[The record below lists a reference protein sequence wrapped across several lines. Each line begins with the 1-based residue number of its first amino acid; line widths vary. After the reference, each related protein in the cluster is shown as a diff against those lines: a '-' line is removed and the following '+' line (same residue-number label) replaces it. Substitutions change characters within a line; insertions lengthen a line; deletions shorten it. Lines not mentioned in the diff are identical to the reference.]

1 MPRWRRYLRFWGP
14 NVQADIDDELRFHL
28 EKRAEEQV
36 RRGLSEPEARL
47 RAIERFGD
55 LERIR
60 RACAE
65 IGHDR
70 ARTERRRLAFA
81 DLRQDITY
89 AFRVFRRQKL
99 PVVVV
104 VLCLALGIGATTT
117 VFSVGDALL
126 LRPPPY
132 PNGPRL
138 VAVGTVRPNSG
149 GMTVSSFEDFSD
161 WSARQTTFE
170 ALGAIQRET
179 YAIIMDDATRLGT
192 GASVTS
198 GVFRALGVPALHG
211 RLFAPEDDAPG
222 APPVVVVTA
231 GVADRILGGS
241 ARAVGSRLRLD
252 DRTLDVVGVIDD
264 AAAYPD
270 GVGIWTSMPRAP
282 VPTQRGSRSLD
293 VIGALRE
300 GASIEAAR
308 RDLAAAAAAVARDHP
323 DVDRSISSTAIPL
336 RERYV
341 GAARPAFL
349 AISAAALLL
358 LLIACAN
365 VASLQ
370 LARAS
375 ARVREVAMR
384 TALGAARGRLLRLLL
399 VESVVLAVLGGAL
412 GIAVAVISTDIVAG
426 SVPMNVASWMTPAI
440 DARVLVFTVV
450 VSTVSG
456 IAFGLAPALRL
467 ASLPP
472 ARILQGGSR
481 AGLDPRRLAVQR
493 GLVIAEIALSLV
505 LLVGAALAARSFS
518 RLSHVAP
525 GFDASNVMTFRL
537 TMRSQQY
544 QGLRRRVGVGRAA
557 LARVRLVED
566 IVGGLAALPGVEA
579 VAAASHAPIA
589 DCCSRFGLLVEG
601 QQQAPQNVQM
611 VTGNVV
617 TPDYFRVLRIG
628 LVRGRLLT
636 EADRDGAQPVMVIN
650 ETFERQLFGGADA
663 IGRTVKEGSSDVVVV
678 GVVRDVKQTS
688 LTDAP
693 EPQFY
698 MTQAQKPWDALTFV
712 VRLRDESGS
721 SAVIDEARRLVKRLD
736 PALPL
741 YRTLPLVELM
751 ERAVTSQRM
760 FRSLLQG
767 FALVALVLA
776 TAGIYGVTS
785 YYVAQR
791 TVEMGIRLALGAPRA
806 RLLGLVVRQAAALA
820 TVGVLIGLAGAFL
833 GARVLAGMLYGVSA
847 GDPQV
852 YAVGALTLGA
862 TALAASLGPARRAIA
877 ADPMTALR
885 AE

>member
-60 RACAE
+60 RMCAE
-65 IGHDR
+65 IGHER
-70 ARTERRRLAFA
+70 ARTERRRLAVA

-99 PVVVV
+99 PVLVV

-170 ALGAIQRET
+170 ALGAIQRGT

-198 GVFRALGVPALHG
+198 GVFRALGVRALHG
-211 RLFAPEDDAPG
+211 RLFAAEDDAPG
-222 APPVVVVTA
+222 APTVVVVTA
-231 GVADRILGGS
+231 GVADRILGGA

-264 AAAYPD
+264 AAAYPE

-282 VPTQRGSRSLD
+282 VPTQRNSRSLD
-293 VIGALRE
+293 VIGARRE
-300 GASIEAAR
+300 GVSIEAAR
-308 RDLAAAAAAVARDHP
+308 RDLAAAAAAVARDYP

-349 AISAAALLL
+349 AIGAAALLL

-399 VESVVLAVLGGAL
+399 VESVILAVLGGAL
-412 GIAVAVISTDIVAG
+412 GIAVAVISTGIVAG
-426 SVPMNVASWMTPAI
+426 SVPMNVASWMAPGI

-450 VSTVSG
+450 ISTVSG

-481 AGLDPRRLAVQR
+481 AGLDPRRLALQR
-493 GLVIAEIALSLV
+493 GLVVAEIALSLV

-525 GFDASNVMTFRL
+525 GFDASNVITFRL
-537 TMRSQQY
+537 TMRSQRY
-544 QGLRRRVGVGRAA
+544 DAA
-557 LARVRLVED
+557 PARVRLVED

-579 VAAASHAPIA
+579 VGAASHAPIA

-601 QQQAPQNVQM
+601 QQRAPQNVQM

-617 TPDYFRVLRIG
+617 TPDYFRALRIG

-663 IGRTVKEGSSDVVVV
+663 IGRTVNEGSTDVVVV

-693 EPQFY
+693 EAQFY
-698 MTQAQKPWDALTFV
+698 RTQAQKAWEALTFV

-736 PALPL
+736 PGLPL

-751 ERAVTSQRM
+751 ERAVASQRM

-791 TVEMGIRLALGAPRA
+791 MAEMGIRLALGAPRA

-820 TVGVLIGLAGAFL
+820 VVGVFIGLAGAVM
-833 GARVLAGMLYGVSA
+833 GARVLAGILYGVSA

-852 YAVGALTLGA
+852 YALGAVMLGA

-877 ADPMTALR
+877 VDPMTALR